1 MKNVTLFIAA
11 LFILVFSGFKAKAD
25 LKLNSA
31 DVDQIQGLY
40 IFYHSKPSRTY
51 DYLGTVS
58 SPAIIK
64 NYKGSYLVELMAKRA
79 KEKHSTCNA
88 IIFKNEDMTEVDAVL
103 VK

>member
-1 MKNVTLFIAA
+1 MTKTPFILLA
-11 LFILVFSGFKAKAD
+11 LVILVFSGFQPAAD
-25 LKLNSA
+25 EKLNSA